1 MLNIWMFIKLAWRNI
16 LRNKRRTFIAST
28 AIGIGLASLIF
39 TDALWIGMENNMVES
54 ITSSFLGEGQIHRQG
69 FRSTHE
75 VELTINNLDKLV
87 SDLEQEDIV
96 EHLTLR
102 TTSFGMISSPANF
115 SSINMVGIYPPTEK
129 HISQIDD
136 VITEGN
142 YFEGDDPHDIVIGN
156 KLADV
161 LEVNIG
167 DRVVMTV
174 AQAYTGD
181 LSQEMFRVSGI
192 FHFNVT
198 EMDKGMAFIRLD
210 KAQKMLGINHQVH
223 EIAIKFINH
232 EYGRDK
238 QLPFWDKYSKNG
250 NEAVSWAVIL
260 PQIEAVFSMSNFSI
274 FIIGLILF
282 AIVSLVIVNTLFMS
296 LRERMFEFGV
306 LRALGTRPF
315 VLARMILFEAGALA
329 IISIGLG
336 TVFGF
341 LVTYITIKTGIDYTG
356 IEFVGVTFRHLLY
369 PVLQVKQFII
379 YPIWVFIL
387 TTLVGL
393 YPALYAAKM
402 SPANAMRK
410 SL

>member
-1 MLNIWMFIKLAWRNI
+1 MVNMWMYIKLAWRNI
-16 LRNKRRTFIAST
+16 FRNKRRTFIAGT

-39 TDALWIGMENNMVES
+39 TDALYVGMEDNMVES

-75 VELTINNLDKLV
+75 VEHTINELDQLV
-87 SDLEQEDIV
+87 SDLKQENIV
-96 EHLTLR
+96 EHFTLR

-115 SSINMVGIYPPTEK
+115 SSVNMVGINPPTERY
-129 HISQIDD
+129 ISQIDD
-136 VITEGN
+136 ALTEGT
-142 YFEGDDPHDIVIGN
+142 YFEDDNLRDIVVGN
-156 KLADV
+156 KLADI
-161 LEVNIG
+161 LEVDIG
-167 DRVVMTV
+167 DRVVMTT

-192 FHFNVT
+192 YHFNVT
-198 EMDKGMAFIRLD
+198 DMDRGMAFIRLE
-210 KAQKMLGINHQVH
+210 KSQEMLGVNQQVH
-223 EIAIKFINH
+223 EIAIKFINT
-232 EYGRDK
+232 EYGRDNR
-238 QLPFWDKYSKNG
+238 LPFWDKYSKNG
-250 NEAVSWAVIL
+250 NEAVSWTVIL
-260 PQIEAVFSMSNFSI
+260 PQIEAVFAMSNFSI

-282 AIVSLVIVNTLFMS
+282 AIVSLGIVNTLFMS

-336 TVFGF
+336 IIFGF
-341 LVTYITIKTGIDYTG
+341 LVTYIVTKTGIDYTG
-356 IEFVGVTFRHLLY
+356 IEFMGATFRHLLY
-369 PVLQVKQFII
+369 PVLQIKQFII

-393 YPALYAAKM
+393 YPALYAARM